1 MAWRLGMVWRL
12 GMGLAGLGI
21 WLGML
26 WLGVGLGI
34 RLGMVG
40 GGMVRLGSV
49 LGMAAVLLLS
59 VAG

>member
-1 MAWRLGMVWRL
+1 MVWRL